1 METRKRMEREIN
13 LLELVWDVLF
23 GWRQIICCG
32 IVFAVLISG
41 VKYIIDIKGYRPE
54 QNVDIIKQDE
64 VELTTREKEQISN
77 AQEIIKR
84 LEEYQNYLDTSAA
97 MQINPYEK
105 HIIELQYYVKS
116 DYTFNYTQ
124 DSQNDYT
131 SSLVALY
138 YNYIVGGEMS
148 QAVIEGAD
156 LSISQ
161 ADISELWSVGWNGNS
176 ISIKITEL
184 EEEKLERIA
193 EIVKSQLGKK
203 EIELQKIGSHELKL
217 LGEAQNVVVD
227 TAIIDRKNVISNNI
241 ISMNTQL
248 NSLKMNMTEQQLNIL
263 NSDLEEDLDSE
274 TVANIPPSV
283 SKRYILLGMVLGI
296 VIVCIWIVCK
306 AIFTVKLQNSEEIRT
321 LYNMRLL
328 GEITVRSSKKR
339 FLCVIDEKLIT
350 IKNRRKKKLT
360 TDQQIKILAA
370 NIALSCK
377 QRGIDC
383 IYITGSEYENV
394 DVETLNMLKEELYS
408 QSVQVK
414 EGGNIFYD
422 AESLKQGTE
431 IGNMLFV
438 EQIGQSIYDEIANE
452 LNLAKE
458 QNNYILGVAVLV

>member
-23 GWRQIICCG
+23 GWRQIVCCG

-54 QNVDIIKQDE
+54 QNGDIKQEE

-84 LEEYQNYLDTSAA
+84 LEEYQNYLDTSVA

-161 ADISELWSVGWNGNS
+161 ADISELWSVTWSGNT
-176 ISIKITEL
+176 ISIKITDPEK
-184 EEEKLERIA
+184 EKLERIA
-193 EIVKSQLGKK
+193 EIVKSQLEKK
-203 EIELQKIGSHELKL
+203 EIEFQQIGSHELKL

-227 TAIIDRKNVISNNI
+227 TATIDRKNVISNNI

-248 NSLKMNMTEQQLNIL
+248 NSLKMNMTEQQLSIL
-263 NSDLEEDLDSE
+263 NSDLEEDSDSE
-274 TVANIPPSV
+274 TVVNITPSV

-306 AIFTVKLQNSEEIRT
+306 AIFTVKLQNSGEIRT
-321 LYNMRLL
+321 LYNVRLL
-328 GEITVRSSKKR
+328 GEITVQSSKKR
-339 FLCVIDEKLIT
+339 FLSVIDEKLLA

-360 TDQQIKILAA
+360 TEQQIKILSA

-377 QRGIDC
+377 QRRIDC
-383 IYITGSEYENV
+383 IYITGSEYENI
-394 DVETLNMLKEELYS
+394 DVETLNMLKDELYL
-408 QSVQVK
+408 QNIQVK

-438 EQIGQSIYDEIANE
+438 EQIGRSIYDEISNE

-458 QNNYILGVAVLV
+458 QNNYILGVAVLM